1 MAECGGLNKF
11 NDGYMEESRM
21 DIGSM
26 MSAATIQKGSSQ
38 VASGL
43 VTQKGH
49 GLTTSANATLPKTS
63 LAARS
68 SAAAGSAASS
78 SSSSTSDSNDI
89 TSNDFL
95 TLLVT
100 EMQNQDPT
108 QPTDPNA
115 YIQQLV
121 GVNSLQQLIS
131 INQELGTATGSTS
144 SGTSGSVTGVSGAAP
159 GSSAAQSSSSP
170 FGVSTLAPTDTLPGS

>member
-1 MAECGGLNKF
+1 MQVSEVEMKASSARVAQALGIQGAAAPAKA
-11 NDGYMEESRM
+11 M
-21 DIGSM
+21 
-26 MSAATIQKGSSQ
+26 AATS
-38 VASGL
+38 
-43 VTQKGH
+43 
-49 GLTTSANATLPKTS
+49 KT
-63 LAARS
+63 
-68 SAAAGSAASS
+68 AAAGTSS
-78 SSSSTSDSNDI
+78 GTSSGTTNDI

-131 INQELGTATGSTS
+131 INQELGTAVGETT
-144 SGTSGSVTGVSGAAP
+144 
-159 GSSAAQSSSSP
+159 SSSS
-170 FGVSTLAPTDTLPGS
+170 VSPTSSVDAATGAATSKGNNY